1 MKKCAVYNLKND
13 RLQGKVLEP
22 LISQE
27 YINKLTIINKIKN
40 QPYKRYIIV
49 NFKIRETDSDTY
61 INNNNK
67 KKSTIK
73 FKYLNILNGNKN

>member
-27 YINKLTIINKIKN
+27 I
-40 QPYKRYIIV
+40 YKQ
-49 NFKIRETDSDTY
+49 T
-61 INNNNK
+61 NNNK
-67 KKSTIK
+67 
-73 FKYLNILNGNKN
+73 

>member
-40 QPYKRYIIV
+40 QPYMESYIIV
-49 NFKIRETDSDTY
+49 NFKTREINQDTLKL
-61 INNNNK
+61 IQTPILIIIIK
-67 KKSTIK
+67 K
-73 FKYLNILNGNKN
+73 NQP